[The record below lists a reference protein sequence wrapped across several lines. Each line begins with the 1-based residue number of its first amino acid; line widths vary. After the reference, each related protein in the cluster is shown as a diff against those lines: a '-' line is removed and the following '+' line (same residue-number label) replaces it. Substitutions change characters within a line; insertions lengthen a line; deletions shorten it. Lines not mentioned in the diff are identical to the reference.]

1 MKGSELI
8 NALKNKFGVKNNAE
22 LAKYLGVSGMHP
34 KNLED
39 QKQDLG
45 TKQIANLVD
54 KAMTKGRTEGTQQER
69 DKILKNF
76 ITPIT
81 EYFPIEKV
89 DSKHGKNYEISPPGE
104 HKDKWETLRKE
115 LQKANSGIYIFYDS
129 SGRAIYVG
137 KTAGTKISL
146 WARMKMSFNH
156 DQQKSRKLYS
166 IDHGTNAKRQEQK
179 LGPKPVQL
187 HGLAKY
193 FSAYEVDP
201 GMVHNIEA
209 LLIRA
214 FADNLMNKKMET
226 FKL

>member
-8 NALKNKFGVKNNAE
+8 NALKHKFGVKNNAN
-22 LAKYLGVSGMHP
+22 LAKFLGVSGMHP

-39 QKQDLG
+39 QKKELG
-45 TKQIANLVD
+45 PKQIAYLVD
-54 KAMTKGRTEGTQQER
+54 KAITKAQSEGKQQER
-69 DKILKNF
+69 CEILRGF
-76 ITPIT
+76 ITPIK

-89 DSKHGKNYEISPPGE
+89 ESRHGKNYEISPPVSYRDIW
-104 HKDKWETLRKE
+104 KKLREE
-115 LQKANSGIYIFYDS
+115 LQKAYSGIYIFYDS

-146 WARMKMSFNH
+146 WTRMKMSFNH

-166 IDHGTNAKRQEQK
+166 IDHGPGAKTQNQK

-187 HGLAKY
+187 HELAKY

-226 FKL
+226 FK